1 MQVALITA
9 VQVLHS
15 SAGKLTCNV
24 VRQCVQ
30 TAEGNIY
37 SMKVLS
43 TCIIV
48 ITLSHINATQKKKKK
63 LALAT
68 VCCLC
73 LIGSSL
79 QSSQNAK
86 PFFISFNIGKRVQL
100 AYFPGVS
107 NSAREVCR

>member
-48 ITLSHINATQKKKKK
+48 ITLSHINATQKKKK
-63 LALAT
+63 
-68 VCCLC
+68 
-73 LIGSSL
+73 
-79 QSSQNAK
+79 N
-86 PFFISFNIGKRVQL
+86 
-100 AYFPGVS
+100 
-107 NSAREVCR
+107 